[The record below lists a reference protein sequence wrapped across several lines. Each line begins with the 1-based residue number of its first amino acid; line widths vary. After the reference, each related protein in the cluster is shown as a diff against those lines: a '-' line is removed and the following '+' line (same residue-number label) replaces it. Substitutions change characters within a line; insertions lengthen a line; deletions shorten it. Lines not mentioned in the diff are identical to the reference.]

1 MRLYQSSFWP
11 KQNMVTLAI
20 RYGTR
25 FSSSHSHT
33 FWQYG
38 HHAWL
43 SLYRVTRTD
52 ASGCPKVRTS
62 ACECVGP
69 VAWSGGTYDAANG
82 ASSDQLSAARLARF
96 AAFGWAAFKWPCLRG
111 KATR

>member
-1 MRLYQSSFWP
+1 
-11 KQNMVTLAI
+11 MVTLAI

-82 ASSDQLSAARLARF
+82 ASSDQLSAARLARV
-96 AAFGWAAFKWPCLRG
+96 AAFVSSIIAAPFLGNVAGADMGSK
-111 KATR
+111 